1 MNNALSWFTVRPIR
15 WCWRFIWSRRMI
27 WTVVCFA
34 SLLMLYYQW
43 ENWRGAKELAVELQR
58 LVARIGTD
66 NPVELAQGPVSDAR
80 NYFSNPLIQSWAKPL
95 ALEYV
100 PPSKGMNSDWEM
112 KPGIPGSR
120 AVLYTFPAQAIKPAC
135 VVDGEKLVQEGNGLS
150 RLNLEEWV
158 KDRAN
163 AGEPIPA
170 GKSPLQELTQSL
182 GDANGLLAKL
192 AVGLDRPY
200 SRMIPSDRELAELET
215 RDPSVFQVNQ
225 VRDALD
231 FMRYLDL
238 HLRTAAMNGDAD
250 KVRIVTA
257 IMLRIAEAMAG
268 RRLMGSIMSMATHE
282 VTFSALHEALGYGV
296 WTDASLVELTRKL
309 SAMDDLKLLERGLAE
324 ETLCVS
330 HLMTYFRERN
340 GSGFAQMLADRL
352 HHHPSRPDL
361 LLDLWARIP
370 PRGWLDASHAF
381 VIREM
386 VFFMGPKSEN
396 SWLEGA
402 RRSMQ
407 LKRDCATQWRTLRP
421 LLGTAVVSNYGDIW
435 GDAAWTLFHRRC
447 VIAGCALE
455 RYRLRTGGYPTSLDK
470 AKAELSTLK
479 VSDPARPD
487 QSLCYR
493 RDADGYSLWSVGPDQ
508 KDDGGSAEFD
518 WLWRIKHVAS
528 PKP

>member
-1 MNNALSWFTVRPIR
+1 
-15 WCWRFIWSRRMI
+15 MI

-43 ENWRGAKELAVELQR
+43 ENWRSAKELAVELQR

-66 NPVELAQGPVSDAR
+66 NPVDLASGPVPDAQ
-80 NYFSNPLIQSWAKPL
+80 NYFANPVIQSWAKPVV
-95 ALEYV
+95 LEHMLPANKFRTQWGV
-100 PPSKGMNSDWEM
+100 KPV
-112 KPGIPGSR
+112 KPGCI
-120 AVLYTFPAQAIKPAC
+120 AVEYTFPIQDIKPAC
-135 VVDGEKLVQEGNGLS
+135 IVDGENLVREGNGVS
-150 RLNLEEWV
+150 TIDLEGWAN
-158 KDRAN
+158 DRAK
-163 AGEPIPA
+163 AGQPIAA
-170 GKSPLQELTQSL
+170 GVTPLQELTQSL

-200 SRMIPSDRELAELET
+200 SRMIPSAHELAEAES

-225 VRDALD
+225 VRNGLD
-231 FMRYLDL
+231 FMRCLDL
-238 HLRTAAMNGDAD
+238 HLRTAAMNGDAG
-250 KVRIVTA
+250 KVRIVAA

-268 RRLMGSIMSMATHE
+268 RRVMGSIMSMATHE

-309 SAMDDLKLLERGLAE
+309 SAVDDLKLLERGLAE
-324 ETLCVS
+324 ETLCMS

-340 GSGFAQMLADRL
+340 GSGFAQMLANRS
-352 HHHPSRPDL
+352 HHPPTRPDPL
-361 LLDLWARIP
+361 VELWARIP

-381 VIREM
+381 GIRER
-386 VFFMGPKSEN
+386 VFFMGPKSET
-396 SWLEGA
+396 SWLEGD
-402 RRSMQ
+402 RRSNQ
-407 LKRDCATQWRTLRP
+407 LKYDCATRWQTLRP